1 VSFRETRE
9 DGQVEGLINTRTV
22 PSLQLRSFLLS
33 GLKPNTNYLACVHAI
48 TVASP
53 AARPDPPRP
62 LPNLSPDLSSK
73 CMRVRTNEP
82 PPIELQLTNR
92 LAIMIG
98 VSLGIFIF
106 FGAGTVI
113 CCRQV
118 CKERREAAK
127 EKLNNSSHHHGG
139 VGNSSSQDY
148 HSSSSYRQFSI
159 HDNDASANPTTQ
171 DQQGQTEC

>member
-48 TVASP
+48 TVTSP
-53 AARPDPPRP
+53 ATRPDPRP

-127 EKLNNSSHHHGG
+127 EKLNNSHHG

-148 HSSSSYRQFSI
+148 HSSYRQFSI
-159 HDNDASANPTTQ
+159 QENDASANQPPTTQ
-171 DQQGQTEC
+171 EQQGQTEC